1 MEVEVIVITASGAME
16 GEVERITNLF
26 DHGLETL
33 HIRKPKL
40 SSTEISELIT
50 SFPEKYR
57 SRIVIHGHYKLA
69 RKFGLKG
76 YHLRRRHRSNSWR
89 NKLKRFLL
97 KVQNPRALVCTTFHS
112 VQSLKECE
120 SSFDY
125 VLLNNVFNDE
135 TRFNY
140 QEPSGMNLIRS
151 VIKKSDQRVF
161 AVGGI
166 RPDRIEMMK
175 SIGFHGMGV
184 SSSYICQFREDYLN
198 EFQKF
203 FSPRIAT

>member
-76 YHLRRRHRSNSWR
+76 YQKETSIQLLA
-89 NKLKRFLL
+89 KQTKTFLA
-97 KVQNPRALVCTTFHS
+97 KSSKPKGF
-112 VQSLKECE
+112 SLHHI
-120 SSFDY
+120 S
-125 VLLNNVFNDE
+125 
-135 TRFNY
+135 
-140 QEPSGMNLIRS
+140 
-151 VIKKSDQRVF
+151 
-161 AVGGI
+161 
-166 RPDRIEMMK
+166 
-175 SIGFHGMGV
+175 
-184 SSSYICQFREDYLN
+184 
-198 EFQKF
+198 
-203 FSPRIAT
+203 